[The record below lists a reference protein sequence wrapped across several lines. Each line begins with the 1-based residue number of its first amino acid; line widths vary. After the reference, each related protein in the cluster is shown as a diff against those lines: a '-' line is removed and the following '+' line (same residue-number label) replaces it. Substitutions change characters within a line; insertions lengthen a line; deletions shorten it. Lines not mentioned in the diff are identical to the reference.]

1 MHGEDK
7 FRELTG
13 RGADALRTRMAG
25 LAPDATEYVV
35 EVVYGEMYQ
44 RAPSP
49 AIRRALAAA

>member
-13 RGADALRTRMAG
+13 RGADALRTSMAG